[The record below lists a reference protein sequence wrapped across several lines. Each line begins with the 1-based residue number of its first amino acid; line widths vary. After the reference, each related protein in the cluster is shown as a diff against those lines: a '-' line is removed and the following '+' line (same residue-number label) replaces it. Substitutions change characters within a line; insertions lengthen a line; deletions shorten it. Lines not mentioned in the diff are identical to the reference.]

1 MKAKSMSI
9 RSIGFSVIFLLLFSF
24 SMLFLTGCGNSQQT
38 AGQDSSK
45 VNLGQEKAKS
55 DSNNA
60 VEVPSTAKVTPDQ
73 LEAAINTNKG
83 WQLVDIREPREFA
96 SGHIKMALNRPLGN
110 LENNLGQISK
120 EKEIVLIDL
129 NGSRSESAY
138 QLLLKNGYDQN
149 KVKILTG
156 GMLQWSGIVSAA
168 GTSSDGKSESGNNN
182 TGSNSGNSAGSSAPE
197 SKPVVQG
204 VVGGC

>member
-1 MKAKSMSI
+1 MKARLMSI
-9 RSIGFSVIFLLLFSF
+9 ESLGFPVIFLLLFSF

-38 AGQDSSK
+38 ARQDSPK
-45 VNLGQEKAKS
+45 VNLSQENAKT
-55 DSNNA
+55 DPNNA
-60 VEVPSTAKVTPDQ
+60 VAPSTAKVTPDQ

-83 WQLVDIREPREFA
+83 WQLIDIREPREFA
-96 SGHIKMALNRPLGN
+96 SGHIKMAINRPLGN
-110 LENNLGQISK
+110 LKNSPDQISK

-129 NGSRSESAY
+129 NGARSESAY
-138 QLLLKNGYDQN
+138 QFLLENGYDKA

-156 GMLQWSGIVSAA
+156 GMLQWSGIVSSA
-168 GTSSDGKSESGNNN
+168 
-182 TGSNSGNSAGSSAPE
+182 GSNSGGSSESVNNNTNGGGGSSAPA